1 MYSAF
6 PIRMFSSRYPALA
19 LGVCRGY
26 PLRIAR
32 TSFSFLLARRYLN
45 PRRAM
50 LSSFTLISLIG
61 VMLGVLVLVVVM
73 AVYAGLE
80 REVKGR
86 LLGFT
91 PHILLQSYET
101 GYADVETDEPQRDWR
116 ADAEMA
122 RTLPGV
128 EGATPYIADN
138 VIIDF
143 HTWQRPVQF
152 RAIDGEDTVQVAG
165 IEAMLDQENHPGSRA
180 DIGLEDAVVISS
192 QLADQLRLQVGD
204 VVRLYSTRNFEGV
217 LAAYRATE
225 NPPIREAF
233 AESWLA
239 AKEELEAGWAED
251 ASGTFTIPTDT
262 YNEVLIR
269 INSILAET
277 IREPERVLLLQV
289 NERLDASENDIEN
302 RLARFTPEQ
311 RAALIET
318 IDALEQT
325 EADKM
330 DGDILRGLRQL
341 VLPREV
347 EVVGIYLASQLAITP
362 DLFLPIPLAQSLAG
376 LDDGVQGISL
386 RLVDPYAAEAVR
398 ATIARELDPDA
409 WRLVTWGEQYQA
421 FFALISQQRVMM
433 YFALSFIVLV
443 SAFSMM
449 AVMFTV
455 TIQKR
460 REIGVMK
467 ALGAAPG
474 QIVRVFLYQGMLL
487 GVLGAVLGVGLG
499 RLVIHFRGP
508 VQGVMRKIGFDPFS
522 MQFTGFDTLPAH
534 NNPAEQAVIALMAF
548 VLCSLAALVPAF
560 FAARSDAAKS
570 LRNL

>member
-1 MYSAF
+1 
-6 PIRMFSSRYPALA
+6 
-19 LGVCRGY
+19 
-26 PLRIAR
+26 
-32 TSFSFLLARRYLN
+32 
-45 PRRAM
+45 
-50 LSSFTLISLIG
+50 
-61 VMLGVLVLVVVM
+61 MLGVLVLVVVM

-91 PHILLQSYET
+91 PHILLQNHEF
-101 GYADVETDEPQRDWR
+101 GFVDENGESTARDWR

-122 RTLPGV
+122 RLLPGV
-128 EGATPYIADN
+128 EGATPFISDN

-152 RAIDGEDTVQVAG
+152 RAIDGEDEAQVAG
-165 IEAMLDQENHPGSRA
+165 IEAMLDQENHPGSHA
-180 DIGLEDAVVISS
+180 DVGIDDAVVVSS
-192 QLADQLRLQVGD
+192 QLAEQLRLQVGD
-204 VVRLYSTRNFEGV
+204 VVRLYSTRNFEEV
-217 LAAYRATE
+217 MAAYRATE

-233 AESWLA
+233 SESWRS
-239 AKEELEAGWAED
+239 AKTALEEGWATGESG
-251 ASGTFTIPTDT
+251 ASTIPTDT
-262 YNEVLIR
+262 YNEVLTH
-269 INSILAET
+269 INAILAET
-277 IREPERVLLLQV
+277 IRAPERALLTEFLD
-289 NERLDASENDIEN
+289 RLDESENDAEN
-302 RLARFTPEQ
+302 RLARFTADQ
-311 RAALIET
+311 RAALAET
-318 IDALEQT
+318 IEALEKT
-325 EADKM
+325 EADQM

-362 DLFLPIPLAQSLAG
+362 DLFIPIPLAQSLAG

-386 RLVDPYAAEAVR
+386 RLQDPYAAESVR
-398 ATIARELDPDA
+398 AAISKELDPDA
-409 WRLVTWGEQYQA
+409 WRLITWGEQYQA

-487 GVLGAVLGVGLG
+487 GVLGALLGVGLG

-508 VQGVMRKIGFDPFS
+508 VQSVMRSIGFDPFS

-534 NNPAEQAVIALMAF
+534 NNPVEQAVIALMAF